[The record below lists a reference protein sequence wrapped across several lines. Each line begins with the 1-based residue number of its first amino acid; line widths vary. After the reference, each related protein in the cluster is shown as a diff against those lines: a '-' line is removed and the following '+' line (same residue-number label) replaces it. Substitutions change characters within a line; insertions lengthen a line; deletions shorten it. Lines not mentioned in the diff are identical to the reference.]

1 MTNTKP
7 KGDKHIMVNWEESI
21 ARGYETMNTGGGS
34 GNDTNSLNRDKPLD
48 KKDFDNKFKFVGFFH
63 STLKEL
69 YGKEIA
75 DMVMKKVNEKM
86 RITNTRS

>member
-1 MTNTKP
+1 MTKQQ
-7 KGDKHIMVNWEESI
+7 S
-21 ARGYETMNTGGGS
+21 
-34 GNDTNSLNRDKPLD
+34 
-48 KKDFDNKFKFVGFFH
+48 KDMKMEREGKELSNKFKFVGFFH

-86 RITNTRS
+86 RITNMTVH